1 MNRKQFIKNYVNQT
15 IEGNYRENSL
25 TLPKGLHYTK
35 IQKRIY
41 EIAREKV
48 DHDCVGLVDHIELDG
63 PNIFPS
69 VLYREDE
76 KKIDYTETLINLMI
90 EIENDSDTEFIC
102 IPHKEWGHENA
113 ALFYIES
120 FDYDDC
126 TPMSNN
132 LYKAEK
138 ICDYLKWKDQQVG
151 IRPPEIK

>member
-15 IEGNYRENSL
+15 GENQYNHV
-25 TLPKGLHYTK
+25 TLLKGLHYDK
-35 IQKRIY
+35 IQKRLQ

-48 DHDCVGLVDHIELDG
+48 DHDCVGLVDHIEQDG
-63 PNIFPS
+63 PDTFPG
-69 VLYREDE
+69 VLYYEDE

-90 EIENDSDTEFIC
+90 EIENDSNTEFIC
-102 IPHKEWGHENA
+102 IPHKKWGHENA
-113 ALFYIES
+113 VLFDIED

-138 ICDYLKWKDQQVG
+138 ICDYLKWKDWQVG
-151 IRPPEIK
+151 IQPPEIK